1 MMFSSMQILNING
14 DSDEALELAL
24 DFALKI
30 AGREKI
36 KAFRKDPKGLAFY
49 CRAGKSNTTEYP
61 FPATTKVL
69 VEQIKDYIK
78 NLSREELFNFAGP
91 CPDIDGSVELG
102 WELFYPLW
110 YGRNELEEYDGLE
123 ILAVRPSWIV
133 YAK

>member
-1 MMFSSMQILNING
+1 MMFSSMQVLNING

-49 CRAGKSNTTEYP
+49 SVTVESGTTEYP

-69 VEQIKDYIK
+69 VEQIKDYIN
-78 NLSREELFNFAGP
+78 NLSREEVFNLAGP

-102 WELFYPLW
+102 WELFHPLW
-110 YGRNELEEYDGLE
+110 YGENALEKYDDWAF
-123 ILAVRPSWIV
+123 LAVRPSWIV